1 MEQKYY
7 NLELTEQE
15 LFTIF
20 CLIEDERD
28 NILES
33 IRENPELVREDYI
46 QDSLENAKDLSNYII
61 NVLDEDEDEDY
72 EDLDEEDYEDEDET
86 EEFES
91 AGQLVNFDFTDEFSK
106 DETEDEREYNDEDYL
121 VNRYSKPNQEIRE
134 VPNELDDFLKQLT
147 ASGVDFKLI
156 NLSDLQKEAPEPK
169 KLTTEQLK
177 QKLFDNLS
185 PEERKLVDALASDIK
200 NVMSQFKL
208 K

>member
-28 NILES
+28 NILED

-46 QDSLENAKDLSNYII
+46 QDSLENTKNLSDYII
-61 NVLDEDEDEDY
+61 NVLDEEDED
-72 EDLDEEDYEDEDET
+72 DYEDEDEAY
-86 EEFES
+86 EEVEDS
-91 AGQLVNFDFTDEFSK
+91 AENLIDFDFTDEFSEVM
-106 DETEDEREYNDEDYL
+106 DEDEQEYNDEDYL
-121 VNRYSKPNQEIRE
+121 VNRYSKANQEVRE

-147 ASGVDFKLI
+147 ESGVDFKLI

-185 PEERKLVDALASDIK
+185 PEERKLAEQLASDIK
-200 NVMSQFKL
+200 SIMSQFKL
-208 K
+208 R

>member
-7 NLELTEQE
+7 SLELTEQE

-46 QDSLENAKDLSNYII
+46 QDSLENTKNLSDYII
-61 NVLDEDEDEDY
+61 TVLDEDEDYD
-72 EDLDEEDYEDEDET
+72 DLDEEDSDEEDET
-86 EEFES
+86 EESEF

-106 DETEDEREYNDEDYL
+106 DETEDEQEYNDEDYL
-121 VNRYSKPNQEIRE
+121 VNRYSKPNQEVRE
-134 VPNELDDFLKQLT
+134 APIELDDFLKQLT
-147 ASGVDFKLI
+147 ASGIDFKLI

-200 NVMSQFKL
+200 NVMSQFKPR
-208 K
+208 